1 MKRYLACFLAAVLCL
16 SLCACG
22 RQEKEQVRQVEEL
35 IRAIGEVDAESG
47 PRIEAA
53 EQAYNALEEKQRQ
66 QVGGAFYLPLARRE
80 LEKLLAEQ
88 AEQKAA
94 DEERAARQ
102 SYELSVQG
110 DWDEAEDILEQIAE
124 NVDMLV
130 GYLYEEADI
139 PFADFVE
146 SMEIHATLRLRPNHT
161 YSVFLAGEDL
171 EVTLAGMREGLMH
184 YLEHLY
190 RYALWKEYWDKG
202 YRIDDPYDDDAWRR
216 KMGAAFGEI
225 TPGFS
230 GMSLEEE
237 LSLSADEIIGSIYN
251 LLAYTE
257 LAGGNYQVEAG
268 KLFLSDSLDDAIKDD
283 SYLTFELG
291 DDTLTL
297 TGQHDSDALT
307 TEFPVTLARK
317 NTAPAA

>member
-1 MKRYLACFLAAVLCL
+1 MKRCLSVLLAVLLCL

-22 RQEKEQVRQVEEL
+22 KQEKEQVLQVEEL
-35 IRAIGEVDAESG
+35 IRAIGEVNAESG

-53 EQAYNALEEKQRQ
+53 EQAYNALEEKERE
-66 QVGGAFYLPLARRE
+66 QVGGAFYLPLARKE

-88 AEQKAA
+88 AEKEAA
-94 DEERAARQ
+94 ASEKAARQ

-110 DWDEAEDILEQIAE
+110 DWDESEDILEQIAE

-139 PFADFVE
+139 PFGDFVD
-146 SMEIHATLRLRPNHT
+146 SMEVHATLRLRPNHT
-161 YSVFLAGEDL
+161 YSVFLEGEDL
-171 EVTLAGMREGLMH
+171 EVTLAGMREGLMR

-230 GMSLEEE
+230 GMSLEDE
-237 LSLSADEIIGSIYN
+237 LNLSADEIIGSIYD

-257 LAGGNYQVEAG
+257 LAGGNYQVEEG
-268 KLFLSDSLDDAIKDD
+268 RLFLSDSLDDAVKED

>member
-1 MKRYLACFLAAVLCL
+1 
-16 SLCACG
+16 
-22 RQEKEQVRQVEEL
+22 
-35 IRAIGEVDAESG
+35 
-47 PRIEAA
+47 
-53 EQAYNALEEKQRQ
+53 
-66 QVGGAFYLPLARRE
+66 
-80 LEKLLAEQ
+80 
-88 AEQKAA
+88 
-94 DEERAARQ
+94 
-102 SYELSVQG
+102 
-110 DWDEAEDILEQIAE
+110 
-124 NVDMLV
+124 MLV

-237 LSLSADEIIGSIYN
+237 LSLSADEIIDSIYN

-257 LAGGNYQVEAG
+257 LASGNCQVEEG